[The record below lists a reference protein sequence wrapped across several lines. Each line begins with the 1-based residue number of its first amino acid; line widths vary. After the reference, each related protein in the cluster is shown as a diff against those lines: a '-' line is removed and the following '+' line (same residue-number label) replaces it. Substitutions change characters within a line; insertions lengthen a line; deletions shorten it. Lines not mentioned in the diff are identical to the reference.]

1 MKIKRLI
8 VEKLYGVYNY
18 DVLFNSDITFLY
30 GENGCGKTTILN
42 ITGAIV
48 TGKLYLL
55 FDYDFKSVE
64 LIYGVSE
71 SIMIVHKGD
80 SLEITY
86 GIRDKRVQQNLPN
99 NFEEFCKQKN
109 SNIHI
114 ATIKYMETYPFLKKI
129 CEIFNYVYLPLDRSY
144 KLDVCYGEEL
154 GFFGSLYSM
163 YRFDELG
170 KNQDTNISI
179 MQISEMIFD
188 KYNIINRNLA
198 IINNQFRD
206 SILQSFSEIYDI
218 KDATRLIKDIFSD
231 KEQTV
236 KKVRGIQSAYV
247 NILKDLNILNRI
259 NLNKY
264 ENFFEE
270 FIKDLNSIVN
280 NKNINKR
287 QGFEKIVT
295 LLIKLQELNRLDGI
309 IKFANDIE
317 KKKEKVK
324 KPLEDFLSIVN
335 SFIGTSSTK
344 KEIKLSRDGKPF
356 LSVNDKKR
364 IDIKYLSSGE
374 KQIVIFFAYLILNLK
389 QGQNGIFIVD
399 EPEMS
404 LHLYW
409 QKIFVDKIIEANPNI
424 QILFATHAPEI
435 IGRRRDKMVKLVRQ

>member
-309 IKFANDIE
+309 IKFANDID

-374 KQIVIFFAYLILNLK
+374 KQIIIFFAYLILNLK

-435 IGRRRDKMVKLVRQ
+435 IGRRRDKKDKLVRQ

>member
-374 KQIVIFFAYLILNLK
+374 KQIIIFFAYLILNLK

>member
-86 GIRDKRVQQNLPN
+86 GIRDKRVPQNLPN

>member
-129 CEIFNYVYLPLDRSY
+129 WEIFNYVYLPLDRSY

-374 KQIVIFFAYLILNLK
+374 KQIIIFFAYLILNLK